1 MNNGISKLWWWVF
14 TVLSFLGVADA
25 LYLTV
30 SHFTNTEVLCSLLEG
45 CDVVL
50 SGPYSI
56 FFGVPVSLIGVLY
69 YILLFFGGLFILS
82 SLKTHLHKYILSVPL
97 LGFVATLYFV
107 YLQLF
112 VIGEICLYCMISAG
126 ITTILA
132 TISGYALYYLHYK
145 KD

>member
-14 TVLSFLGVADA
+14 TILSFLGVADA

-30 SHFTNTEVLCSLLEG
+30 SYFTNTEVLCSLLEG

-50 SGPYSI
+50 SGPYAT

-69 YILLFFGGLFILS
+69 YIFLFFGGLFILS
-82 SLKTHLHKYILSVPL
+82 SLKTHLHKYILLVPL
-97 LGFVATLYFV
+97 FGFVATLYFV

-112 VIGEICLYCMISAG
+112 VIGEICLYCMISAF
-126 ITTILA
+126 ITTVFSFIA
-132 TISGYALYYLHYK
+132 GFALYHLHSK